1 MVDSSVLEDVT
12 LDILIIVCFDSQVLQ
27 DNYSGGW
34 LDKTLCD
41 LALKIQ
47 GKNYY
52 TLSIFLHD
60 AGKLED
66 VYLVRLMF
74 VDKNNKDMEFSPPP
88 GQKLG
93 YSENFDQYQKFWN
106 YY

>member
-1 MVDSSVLEDVT
+1 MVHSSVQEYVALE
-12 LDILIIVCFDSQVLQ
+12 IPIIVCFDSQVLK
-27 DNYSGGW
+27 DNYFGGW

-41 LALKIQ
+41 LTLKIQ

-52 TLSIFLHD
+52 TLSIFLLD
-60 AGKLED
+60 VGRLED

-74 VDKNNKDMEFSPPP
+74 VDKNNKDMEFSLPP

-93 YSENFDQYQKFWN
+93 YSENFGQYQKFWN